1 MKYQVIPLGTP
12 WRIDDLRNVLLDFP
26 DIHIININD
35 VEKYNPVL
43 YLYYGYSTNDAVI
56 SDKNLEDRLKQI
68 ISQKSIQPIATQP
81 GDFKTNIP
89 KPLKPLNGF
98 FLDETDFSIQAL
110 KNLILSYFGI
120 LEGNRKVFISY
131 HRDDLEKLAQN
142 LFDRLIKK
150 KYIPFL
156 DSYSLKAGVD
166 FQEYL
171 RHELVD
177 SDIIIL
183 LDTPGF
189 NSSPY
194 CMEEFNIANAENI
207 PVLDIRFSIDE
218 KKNMHQFCDYK
229 DYQLTLE
236 QANSDDKL
244 PEEIILLMERSRANA
259 FCIKRKFVLDEFNK
273 RCSDLGLHIVEQG
286 DFLLS
291 DATHECFYPTTHIPD
306 ARKVFDIDQRF
317 KKTPLFSTYTKQ
329 VLYNVNY
336 CRPDIE
342 KHLEWLNNNLP
353 IKVYNVTK

>member
-1 MKYQVIPLGTP
+1 MKYQIVPMGTP
-12 WRIDDLRNVLLDFP
+12 WNIDSLKTALQDF
-26 DIHIININD
+26 HNIIFLSDIND
-35 VEKYNPVL
+35 VETKDPVL
-43 YLYYGYSTNDAVI
+43 YLYYGSSVLDATI
-56 SDKNLEDRLKQI
+56 NEDIENRLRKF
-68 ISQKSIQPIATQP
+68 ISQRSIQPIAKKP
-81 GDFKTNIP
+81 EGFKTNFP
-89 KPLKPLNGF
+89 QLLKSLNGF
-98 FLDETDFSIQAL
+98 FLGETDFDIQAL

-120 LEGNRKVFISY
+120 LEGNKKVFISY
-131 HRDDLEKLAQN
+131 HREDLEGLAHN
-142 LFDRLIKK
+142 LFDQLIKK

-156 DSYSLKAGVD
+156 DSYSLEEGVD

-207 PVLDIRFSIDE
+207 PVLDIRFNIDE
-218 KKNMHQFCDYK
+218 RKNLHRFCDYK
-229 DYQLTLE
+229 DFGLTLE
-236 QANSDDKL
+236 QANSDGDL
-244 PEEIILLMERSRANA
+244 PNEIITLMERSRANA

-273 RCSDLGLHIVEQG
+273 RCNDFGLSIIEQG
-286 DFLLS
+286 GFLRC
-291 DATHECFYPTTHIPD
+291 DATHECFYPLTNIPD
-306 ARKVFDIDQRF
+306 ARKVFDIELLF

-329 VLYNVNY
+329 VLYNGNY